1 MNGDKGDLGIG
12 NFDRLALTLVQ
23 HPDLDVERD
32 RGSPNALD
40 IRVAADRVAA
50 DRVAADRVADMH
62 RLQKRDVRDGN
73 VPHIAVRTWG
83 AGDARCSGKKTR
95 AGHRS

>member
-1 MNGDKGDLGIG
+1 LVDGDKGELGVG

-40 IRVAADRVAA
+40 IRVAADRVA
-50 DRVAADRVADMH
+50 DMH
-62 RLQKRDVRDGN
+62 LLQKRDVRDGN

-83 AGDARCSGKKTR
+83 AGDARCSGKKT
-95 AGHRS
+95 AKVIGHRPKITG